1 MLDEVVSGFGAP
13 YDESIIAFVD
23 IFNAAISAAG
33 ISSEDDAL
41 AALLSGFSM
50 KLRQIADDTA
60 DIGEVKDAVEDLGY
74 AIFDVLLQ
82 QQDNDKIILIVR
94 SGIISIFELTAEDF
108 AGTDIA
114 PPTEGEVE
122 DEDDDMEDDI
132 TPDDAAVAAA
142 IAAAIAASE
151 DDGATVAAI
160 TAAITTARAEEGDK
174 APFRVVSFK
183 RAAGSRRR
191 S

>member
-1 MLDEVVSGFGAP
+1 MMNTAVF
-13 YDESIIAFVD
+13 
-23 IFNAAISAAG
+23 
-33 ISSEDDAL
+33 AL
-41 AALLSGFSM
+41 AAGDMSWGE
-50 KLRQIADDTA
+50 RATTA
-60 DIGEVKDAVEDLGY
+60 GIVSLQGMLTIFAVLAILWGAVEIMHRMLHKEKKED
-74 AIFDVLLQ
+74 AAP
-82 QQDNDKIILIVR
+82 
-94 SGIISIFELTAEDF
+94 TATSKV
-108 AGTDIA
+108 AVGT
-114 PPTEGEVE
+114 PN
-122 DEDDDMEDDI
+122 
-132 TPDDAAVAAA
+132 PDDAAVAAA